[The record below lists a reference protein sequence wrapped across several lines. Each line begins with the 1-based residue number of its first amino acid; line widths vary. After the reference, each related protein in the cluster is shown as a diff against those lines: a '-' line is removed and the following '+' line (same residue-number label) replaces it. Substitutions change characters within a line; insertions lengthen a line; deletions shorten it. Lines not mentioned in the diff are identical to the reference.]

1 MGGSSPIPKPLRKI
15 VGGEAPKPK
24 AVEQPKV
31 EAQMDNSIAGPGGPT
46 DVELQQDSDLKA
58 KRKGRRYSILTNSTG
73 LTSKPTLSK
82 KTLLG

>member
-15 VGGEAPKPK
+15 VGGEAPK
-24 AVEQPKV
+24 AAEQPKV
-31 EAQMDNSIAGPGGPT
+31 EAQMNNNIAGPGGPT
-46 DVELQQDSDLKA
+46 DVELQQDADLKA